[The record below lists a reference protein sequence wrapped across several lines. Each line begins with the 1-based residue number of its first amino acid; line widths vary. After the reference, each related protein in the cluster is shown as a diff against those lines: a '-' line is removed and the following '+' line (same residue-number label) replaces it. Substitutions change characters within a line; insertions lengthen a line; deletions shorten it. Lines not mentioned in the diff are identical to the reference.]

1 MDEPTDGQIQIHE
14 TLTQGEMGVTRI
26 LFMFYCKE
34 IFYCKRSF
42 IAPVLS
48 KEFLDIQATIE

>member
-14 TLTQGEMGVTRI
+14 ILTQEEMGVTRI

-34 IFYCKRSF
+34 IFYCKKIFYRACF
-42 IAPVLS
+42 EQGVP
-48 KEFLDIQATIE
+48 